1 MKDRGANRTLAL
13 FNDLLEPTVTARP
26 SSKVLSC
33 PKNPETS
40 FPALPASRFDIVY
53 ADPPWDYKGQLQHAG
68 PGSSD
73 TGGAVRHYGTV
84 TLEELKKLR
93 VDGIAAENSLLFL
106 WATNPHLD
114 QAIDLGKSWGFKW
127 ATVAFVWDKVRV
139 NPGFYTMSQCELCLV
154 MKKGKIPEPRGARN
168 VRQLVTEK
176 RGAHSRKPDEV
187 RRRIDAMF
195 TDLRKIELFARGPVS
210 GWTTWGLEADGA

>member
-1 MKDRGANRTLAL
+1 M
-13 FNDLLEPTVTARP
+13 FSDLLEPTAKIRP
-26 SSKVLSC
+26 SPKVFSC
-33 PKNPETS
+33 PKKPDTS

-84 TLEELKKLR
+84 TLDELKKLR

-195 TDLRKIELFARGPVS
+195 ADLRKIELFARGPVS

>member
-1 MKDRGANRTLAL
+1 MRNQSANRTLTL
-13 FNDLLEPTVTARP
+13 FDSLLEPTATVRP
-26 SSKVLSC
+26 MPNGLLS
-33 PKNPETS
+33 PTTQESS

-68 PGSSD
+68 PGSGD

-84 TLEELKKLR
+84 TLNELKKLR
-93 VDGIAAENSLLFL
+93 VDGIAADNSLLFL
-106 WATNPHLD
+106 WATSPHLD